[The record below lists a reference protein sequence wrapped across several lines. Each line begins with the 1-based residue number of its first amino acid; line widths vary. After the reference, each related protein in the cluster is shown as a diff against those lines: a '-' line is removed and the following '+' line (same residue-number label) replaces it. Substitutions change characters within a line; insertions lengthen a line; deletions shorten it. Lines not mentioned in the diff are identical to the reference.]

1 MSVEPFITVTLE
13 ERPHYDIFYIVVN
26 HPLPT
31 PLQWVFTMEEVKE
44 GLERCK
50 VKGKRFAFIMDVRQL
65 GMLSLKHTKEFVHLM
80 ESYGDM
86 FVDLLIGSSG
96 KIDLSGWTREAQL
109 EATHY
114 AQARGL
120 SRESVLPAVII
131 KARGKSIS
139 DAYLVFKLG
148 DIFGE

>member
-86 FVDLLIGSSG
+86 FVDLLISS
-96 KIDLSGWTREAQL
+96 
-109 EATHY
+109 
-114 AQARGL
+114 
-120 SRESVLPAVII
+120 SVFSH
-131 KARGKSIS
+131 KNSIL
-139 DAYLVFKLG
+139 DMLFTIVKQFYNTKKPLKFVYTKPDTYLFVEEQYKLL
-148 DIFGE
+148 

>member
-65 GMLSLKHTKEFVHLM
+65 GMLSLKNTKEFVNLM
-80 ESYGDM
+80 ESYGFM
-86 FVDLLIGSSG
+86 FVDYLISSSVFSHKNSILDMLFTIVKQFYNTKKPLKFVYTKEDTYLFIEEQYKLL
-96 KIDLSGWTREAQL
+96 
-109 EATHY
+109 
-114 AQARGL
+114 
-120 SRESVLPAVII
+120 
-131 KARGKSIS
+131 
-139 DAYLVFKLG
+139 
-148 DIFGE
+148 

>member
-65 GMLSLKHTKEFVHLM
+65 GMLSLKYTKEFVNLM
-80 ESYGDM
+80 ESYGFM
-86 FVDLLIGSSG
+86 FVDYLISSSVFSHKNSILDMLFTIVKQFYNTKKPLKFVYTKEDTYLFIEEQYKLL
-96 KIDLSGWTREAQL
+96 
-109 EATHY
+109 
-114 AQARGL
+114 
-120 SRESVLPAVII
+120 
-131 KARGKSIS
+131 
-139 DAYLVFKLG
+139 
-148 DIFGE
+148 

>member
-86 FVDLLIGSSG
+86 FVDLLIGSSVFSH
-96 KIDLSGWTREAQL
+96 KN
-109 EATHY
+109 
-114 AQARGL
+114 
-120 SRESVLPAVII
+120 
-131 KARGKSIS
+131 SIL
-139 DAYLVFKLG
+139 DMLFTIVKQFYNTKKPLKFVYTQPDTYLFIEEQYKLL
-148 DIFGE
+148 